1 MAKKCAECGEKL
13 KLTNRHWQYIN
24 GVFTEFCS
32 DEHRAAY
39 EGRARH
45 EAQLKS
51 HPPAVEERP
60 VVKEELSRK
69 ERIRTFYQGLKTP
82 KKGFKALA
90 LLGVMLYGVFFLTMF
105 LGAFDLGIDV
115 GTALDF
121 FGFTM
126 ILGLLAMVLGGAGT
140 VIVICYEKWW
150 ASPRIRPL
158 KGAGQ
163 LIFALMLGLFA
174 IAMVLGV
181 LTFLLDIGLLL
192 LGSQP
197 IGNLIFGMEGIQ
209 AMGVWIIAIL
219 LLIIGFAGFLFT
231 RKLWVE

>member
-1 MAKKCAECGEKL
+1 
-13 KLTNRHWQYIN
+13 
-24 GVFTEFCS
+24 
-32 DEHRAAY
+32 
-39 EGRARH
+39 
-45 EAQLKS
+45 
-51 HPPAVEERP
+51 
-60 VVKEELSRK
+60 
-69 ERIRTFYQGLKTP
+69 
-82 KKGFKALA
+82 
-90 LLGVMLYGVFFLTMF
+90 
-105 LGAFDLGIDV
+105 
-115 GTALDF
+115 
-121 FGFTM
+121 
-126 ILGLLAMVLGGAGT
+126 MVLGGAGT
-140 VIVICYEKWW
+140 VIVICYEKWL

-219 LLIIGFAGFLFT
+219 LFGIGFAGFLFT
-231 RKLWVE
+231 RKLWVEYDKVVGKEDGSVKRYVLPIVVLWPIWALILAALPLWNQGDRRERVSPDQLVEREGIVYKVGATEPYHGYSFLTDGNDVLTERWYYSGGYVVHKQAYTKGEEKGLRQIYFFDC